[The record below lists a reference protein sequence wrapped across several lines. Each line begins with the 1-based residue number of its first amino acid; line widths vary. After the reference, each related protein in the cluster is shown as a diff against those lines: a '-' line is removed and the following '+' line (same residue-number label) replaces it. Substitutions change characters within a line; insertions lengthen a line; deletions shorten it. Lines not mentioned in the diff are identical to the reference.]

1 MEHPW
6 KKVQVDS
13 EEHWRQLV
21 RPSKKIQ
28 FGLVWLFVGTT
39 LLAVCLAP
47 YVWKTTRLRRQQYAL
62 EQLGEYGQSATL
74 VDGWVRSI
82 DLGYRP
88 ESVNGDVEDA
98 PEIDLLMGYLEL
110 LPALEQIDLTQSRL
124 GMGGIRQLA
133 KRGKLKELI
142 LLNVN
147 IGDDELAQLA
157 DLKNLEKLNLCQ
169 TKITDAGLIH
179 LKRITNLREL
189 ELSAVGLSWAN
200 SRPQITD
207 AGVAV
212 LRHLSTLERL
222 SLSQSFIT
230 DRAVEELAQL
240 NGLRDL
246 DISGT
251 FISSQGI
258 QELRQALPNCTIVHG
273 AMRGWKEDQLF
284 ADGKLFADPARA
296 KKKK

>member
-1 MEHPW
+1 MCAP
-6 KKVQVDS
+6 
-13 EEHWRQLV
+13 R
-21 RPSKKIQ
+21 KKIQ

-62 EQLGEYGQSATL
+62 EQLGEYGQSAIL

-88 ESVNGDVEDA
+88 ESAQGDVDDA
-98 PEIDLLMGYLEL
+98 PEIDSLMGYLEL

-133 KRGKLKELI
+133 KQGKLKELI

-169 TKITDAGLIH
+169 TKVTDAGLIH
-179 LKRITNLREL
+179 LKRMTKLREL
-189 ELSAVGLSWAN
+189 ELSAVGLSLAK

-207 AGVAV
+207 AGVAA
-212 LRHLSTLERL
+212 LRNLPELERL

-230 DRAVEELAQL
+230 DVAVEELAQL

-246 DISGT
+246 DISRT
-251 FISSQGI
+251 FISSQGV
-258 QELRQALPNCTIVHG
+258 QKLRRALPNCTIVHDD
-273 AMRGWKEDQLF
+273 MRDWMGYPRF
-284 ADGKLFADPARA
+284 NDGKLFAAPGRA
-296 KKKK
+296 EKKKE